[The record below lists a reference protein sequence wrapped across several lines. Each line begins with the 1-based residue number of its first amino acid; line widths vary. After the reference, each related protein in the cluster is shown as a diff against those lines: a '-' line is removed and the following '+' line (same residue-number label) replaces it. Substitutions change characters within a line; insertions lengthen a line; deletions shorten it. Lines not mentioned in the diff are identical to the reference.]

1 MKRYLKYVLKYVQ
14 LKVDLGLGCN
24 FVIFLTF
31 FNSFRPSLDAMLQPG
46 GANFSDQVR
55 LTEHNETDFFSS

>member
-31 FNSFRPSLDAMLQPG
+31 FNSFRPSLDAML
-46 GANFSDQVR
+46 
-55 LTEHNETDFFSS
+55 